1 MSTLSPEE
9 QAAIPTAI
17 AALQAVLAFNAN
29 MGADPLQWVAK
40 YPGSQL
46 ILIGTLQNLA
56 PSLLVAEGGA
66 VQAQANGLL
75 TGWIGKLQAAQTPA
89 PAA

>member
-1 MSTLSPEE
+1 MSTLSSVE

-17 AALQAVLAFNAN
+17 AALQAVQQFAAN

-46 ILIGTLQNLA
+46 VLLGTLQNLV
-56 PSLLVAEGGA
+56 PSLLVSEGGA
-66 VQAQANGLL
+66 IQSVVNNQI
-75 TGWIGKLQAAQTPA
+75 TSWIGTLKAAQTPTA
-89 PAA
+89 

>member
-1 MSTLSPEE
+1 MSTISPLE

-17 AALQAVLAFNAN
+17 AALQAVQQFAVN

-46 ILIGTLQNLA
+46 ILLGTLQNLV
-56 PSLLVAEGGA
+56 PSLLVSEGGA
-66 VQAQANGLL
+66 VQAAVNNQIGS
-75 TGWIGKLQAAQTPA
+75 WITTLKAAQTPA
-89 PAA
+89 

>member
-1 MSTLSPEE
+1 MTNPLAPAE

-17 AALQAVLAFNAN
+17 AALQAVQQFAVN

-46 ILIGTLQNLA
+46 ILLGTLQNLV
-56 PSLLVAEGGA
+56 PSLLVSEGGA
-66 VQAQANGLL
+66 VQTVVNNQINS
-75 TGWIGKLQAAQTPA
+75 WVGKLKAAQTPA
-89 PAA
+89 A